1 MLQSPWLPVVRNEI
15 VFPIENLKFQIK
27 LYSKQHNWNISEKK
41 QTAHRSFPQNHVS
54 FGRPQM
60 MSRIKYI
67 NQIFMFSRLFINM
80 GIFVNPEEFKRIRF
94 AISLYMSKYG
104 FTISGGQ
111 SSRIF
116 LFDFLCVFLFLNCI
130 QKNRIR
136 LLVQRGRAFLC
147 MFDVRECLADA
158 LAAIEI
164 ATRSQIF
171 KTTNV
176 LCSARQ

>member
-1 MLQSPWLPVVRNEI
+1 
-15 VFPIENLKFQIK
+15 
-27 LYSKQHNWNISEKK
+27 
-41 QTAHRSFPQNHVS
+41 
-54 FGRPQM
+54 
-60 MSRIKYI
+60 
-67 NQIFMFSRLFINM
+67 MFSRLFINM
-80 GIFVNPEEFKRIRF
+80 GIFVNPEEFKLIRKAF
-94 AISLYMSKYG
+94 SLFMSKYG

-111 SSRIF
+111 SSSIF

-176 LCSARQ
+176 LCSARRSFCYFFVHVTQLTRNSIHAKSPEKKMISTFVTSFKEK